1 MIKHPLVPPEIS
13 VITGLGYGCVLL
25 LLTVIGICWTYRN
38 KGFWTS
44 PSANAKWIASPKG
57 KPFTGNL
64 DELKTNGAASCQA
77 WYSLYKRYG
86 PAYEMTVPFFRMHII
101 NHPTYL
107 EHIQKHNSRNYIRG
121 RFARNMFGPLHRSGI
136 FVADGL
142 EWQTQRKA
150 ASRAF
155 SKRNFETHITK
166 SVHYWLDILLRLLS
180 NLAREEIEFNFQ
192 ELMGRLMF
200 CLFLR
205 IAFHEEKLA
214 FDIMSDD
221 PKCLE
226 SKPDYVEAFDQA
238 THLFDRRRRDPLW
251 RITEKLSG
259 EDVIT
264 KKAVNLFY
272 KQIDF
277 LIDKRLDLMKNGY
290 KPDPENG
297 VDLLDLFLQ
306 STTEKYTLG
315 GMVFSFLS
323 AGRDTTTYNISWFMK
338 EIHHKQNQHLY
349 ALNKIRAEAEDL
361 GFTSGYLN
369 YTDAPRLRF
378 TNAMWDECTR
388 LNTVSPAGQLE
399 AAEDDILPAVPELNM
414 PPRRIKKGDV
424 VSYQNYVMARMP
436 EIWGEDAAVFNP
448 YRWLKENGESISYSP
463 FKYHAWNAGPRS
475 CLGRPLATY
484 EGITITVAILQR
496 FDIILSD
503 DSRTYEPLAA
513 MNMGIQGGL
522 PMRVRE
528 RKGSEPWKPIAAEVA
543 LQLGPHRQT
552 TLISHKFGRRAES
565 SNG

>member
-1 MIKHPLVPPEIS
+1 MSALLKHPLVVQEIS
-13 VITGLGYGCVLL
+13 VLGGLGYCGVLL
-25 LLTVIGICWTYRN
+25 LLTVACICWTCRN

-44 PSANAKWIASPKG
+44 RSANAKWIAGPKG

-64 DELKTNGAASCQA
+64 HELKTNGAASCEA

-86 PAYEMTVPFFRMHII
+86 AAYEMTVPFFRMHII

-107 EHIQKHNSRNYIRG
+107 EHIQKHNSKNYIRG
-121 RFARNMFGPLHRSGI
+121 AFTRHIFGPLHRSGI

-155 SKRNFETHITK
+155 SKRNFETHITH
-166 SVHYWLDILLRLLS
+166 SIHYWLDILLRLLS
-180 NLAREEIEFNFQ
+180 NLAKEQKEFDFQ

-205 IAFHEEKLA
+205 VAFHEDKLA
-214 FDIMSDD
+214 LEILSDD
-221 PKCLE
+221 PKSLE
-226 SKPDYVEAFDQA
+226 SKPEFVEAFDQA

-259 EDVIT
+259 EDAVT
-264 KKAVNLFY
+264 KRAVDLFY
-272 KQIDF
+272 AKIDF
-277 LIDKRLDLMKNGY
+277 LIEKRLDKMKNGY
-290 KPDPENG
+290 NPNPDAG
-297 VDLLDLFLQ
+297 VDLLDLFMQ
-306 STTEKYTLG
+306 STSDKYTLG
-315 GMVFSFLS
+315 GMVYSFLS
-323 AGRDTTTYNISWFMK
+323 AGRDTTTYNTSWFMK
-338 EIHHKQNQHLY
+338 EIHHRANQHLE
-349 ALNKIRAEAEDL
+349 ALDKILAETEEL
-361 GFTSGYLN
+361 GFTTGYLN

-414 PPRRIKKGDV
+414 PPRRVKKGDL

-436 EIWGEDAAVFNP
+436 EIWGEDASIFNP
-448 YRWLKENGESISYSP
+448 YRWFKENGESISYSP

-484 EGITITVAILQR
+484 EGITITVAILQH

-503 DSRTYEPLAA
+503 DSRLYKPLAA

-528 RKGSEPWKPIAAEVA
+528 RKHS
-543 LQLGPHRQT
+543 
-552 TLISHKFGRRAES
+552 
-565 SNG
+565 

>member
-1 MIKHPLVPPEIS
+1 MLQHPLAGSRIPAIA
-13 VITGLGYGCVLL
+13 GLGYGCLL
-25 LLTVIGICWTYRN
+25 LLVAVAWICWTYRHR
-38 KGFWTS
+38 GFWTS
-44 PSANAKWIASPKG
+44 RSANAKWIPGPQG
-57 KPFTGNL
+57 KAFTGNL
-64 DELKTNGAASCQA
+64 QELKTNGAASCEA
-77 WYSLYKRYG
+77 WYSLYQRFG
-86 PAYEMTVPFFRMHII
+86 PAYEMTIPFFRMHII

-107 EHIQKHNSRNYIRG
+107 EHIQKHNHKNYIRG
-121 RFARNMFGPLHRSGI
+121 KFTRNIFESLHRSGI

-155 SKRNFETHITK
+155 SKRNFETHITQ

-180 NLAREEIEFNFQ
+180 NLAKEQKEFDFQ

-205 IAFHEEKLA
+205 IAFHEDRLA
-214 FDIMSDD
+214 LDIMSAD
-221 PKCLE
+221 PKSLE
-226 SKPDYVEAFDQA
+226 SKPEWVVAFDQA

-259 EDVIT
+259 EDQVT
-264 KKAVNLFY
+264 KRAVNLFY
-272 KQIDF
+272 QQIDF
-277 LIDKRLDLMKNGY
+277 LIEKRLEAIKNGH
-290 KPDPENG
+290 KPNPDAG

-306 STTEKYTLG
+306 STDDKYTLG
-315 GMVFSFLS
+315 GMVYSFLS
-323 AGRDTTTYNISWFMK
+323 AGRDTTTYNTSWFMK
-338 EIHHKQNQHLY
+338 EIHHKDNQHLN
-349 ALNKIRAEAEDL
+349 ALSKIRAEVEEL
-361 GFTSGYLN
+361 GFTKGHLA
-369 YTDAPRLRF
+369 YTEAPRLRF

-436 EIWGEDAAVFNP
+436 QIWGEDAAVFNP
-448 YRWLKENGESISYSP
+448 FRWLTETGEGITYSP

-503 DSRTYEPLAA
+503 DSRLYKPLAA

-522 PMRVRE
+522 PMRVKE
-528 RKGSEPWKPIAAEVA
+528 RKRLEA
-543 LQLGPHRQT
+543 
-552 TLISHKFGRRAES
+552 
-565 SNG
+565 